1 SSLYS
6 GPRPTN
12 PKSHS
17 DWTTKRVPL
26 MVFAAI
32 HFVDIPDTA
41 GGTSTTDVS
50 YNPDDSPIVTVKST
64 FVIPPDAQR
73 EIADVLRAHKAEFH
87 FEIRE
92 YGKPWY

>member
-1 SSLYS
+1 MPNENNRLSLDFIR
-6 GPRPTN
+6 G
-12 PKSHS
+12 
-17 DWTTKRVPL
+17 V
-26 MVFAAI
+26 VFAAI